1 MDGAVVATVMRR
13 RAAEAEDEAEH
24 RRQGSQRHLFRVSG
38 SSDAG
43 TGAEYTGAQ
52 QQAHVVT
59 DVNTQNGS
67 PRWGE
72 LPRSFSEHRAAADA
86 VAAAEADGV
95 PLVTT
100 AQVASEVVKRV
111 VENIERRRAYRS
123 ECNHPCA

>member
-1 MDGAVVATVMRR
+1 M
-13 RAAEAEDEAEH
+13 
-24 RRQGSQRHLFRVSG
+24 
-38 SSDAG
+38 
-43 TGAEYTGAQ
+43 
-52 QQAHVVT
+52 T

-123 ECNHPCA
+123 ECNHSCA